1 MMKKYRRKK
10 IIIVLAIVLFCVV
23 IILIYF
29 NKKESERKDA
39 ELYQDPDI
47 DFFGEELM
55 KELDHKAS
63 AEEKAVADQVLAYA
77 SEVAAGKVK
86 DDSIVY
92 SCYSPYTEVDCKTS
106 KLSIKMLT
114 CIINGEEGHLWVEYS
129 HNMYD
134 SEGNLLKS
142 SGVPRSLWYLKKENE
157 TWKVTSIREHP

>member
-1 MMKKYRRKK
+1 MKNDGRKK
-10 IIIVLAIVLFCVV
+10 IIIVLAIAFFCAV

-29 NKKESERKDA
+29 YKKESERMDA
-39 ELYQDPDI
+39 ELFKDPDI

-55 KELDHKAS
+55 KELNHKAS

-86 DDSIVY
+86 DDSIIY
-92 SCYSPYTEVDCKTS
+92 TRYSPYTEDDCKTS

-114 CIINGEEGHLWVEYS
+114 CIINGEDGHLWVGYS

-134 SEGNLLKS
+134 SEGNLLRS
-142 SGVPRSLWYLKKENE
+142 SGVPRSLWYIKKENE

>member
-1 MMKKYRRKK
+1 MNGRKK
-10 IIIVLAIVLFCVV
+10 IKIVLASIFFCVV
-23 IILIYF
+23 IIFIYF
-29 NKKESERKDA
+29 SEMKLAQMDA

-63 AEEKAVADQVLAYA
+63 EEEKAVADQVLAYA

-92 SCYSPYTEVDCKTS
+92 TYYSPYTEVDCKTS

-114 CIINGEEGHLWVEYS
+114 CIINGEDGHLWVEYS

-134 SEGNLLKS
+134 SEGNLLNS

>member
-1 MMKKYRRKK
+1 MKNDGKKK
-10 IIIVLAIVLFCVV
+10 IIIVLAIAFFCVV

-29 NKKESERKDA
+29 TEKELARMDA
-39 ELYQDPDI
+39 ELDQDPDI

-63 AEEKAVADQVLAYA
+63 ADEKAVADQVLAYA

-92 SCYSPYTEVDCKTS
+92 KYYSPYTVSNCKIS

-114 CIINGEEGHLWVEYS
+114 CLINGEEGHLWVGYS

-134 SEGNLLKS
+134 SEGDLLRS
-142 SGVPRSLWYLKKENE
+142 SGVSRSLWYIKKENE